1 MGLSGCRMR
10 SSDKES
16 DQHSKITSDD
26 CPALK
31 SYIESMCSVPRGKF
45 LMGSTEYDDERP
57 VHTVE
62 VPAFKIGKTPVTVA
76 MWEEFVHSANLRMPP
91 EPDPGFEGAKNFNV
105 GWKDKLH
112 PIVNVSWNDC
122 VQYLNWA
129 SNISGVGFSIP
140 NEAMWEYACRG
151 GIDSQRFQWGNEFDR
166 SKLWCSK
173 EKLGDR
179 GSTAS
184 VVREDFIWKD
194 HPWGILDM
202 VGNVAE
208 WCCTGN
214 SMFPVSAL
222 VSDGKMGSKVTDEPR
237 YIRGGSWYFYLEDSF
252 RCSTRSSVHPDSC
265 SYDVG
270 FRFCTLNG

>member
-1 MGLSGCRMR
+1 MGLSGCRVRR
-10 SSDKES
+10 SDNES
-16 DQHSKITSDD
+16 SHQRKVTLGD

-31 SYIESMCSVPRGKF
+31 TYIESMCSVPRGKF
-45 LMGSTEYDDERP
+45 LMGSTQYDDEKSIHS
-57 VHTVE
+57 VV
-62 VPAFKIGKTPVTVA
+62 VPAFELGKTPVTVA
-76 MWEEFVHSANLRMPP
+76 MWEEYVDHTNLTMPP
-91 EPDPGFEGAKNFNV
+91 EPDPGFEGALNFSV
-105 GWKDKLH
+105 GWKDKAH

-122 VQYLNWA
+122 LQYLYWA
-129 SNISGVGFSIP
+129 NNVSGKKFSIP

-151 GIDSQRFQWGNEFDR
+151 GIDSQRFPWGNDFDR
-166 SKLWCSK
+166 NRLWCSK
-173 EKLGDR
+173 EKLGDI

-184 VVREDFIWKD
+184 VVRESFIWKH

-222 VSDGKMGSKVTDEPR
+222 VSDGKMGREVTDEPR

-252 RCSTRSSVHPDSC
+252 RCSTRSAVHRNSC

-270 FRFCTLNG
+270 FRVAL